1 MTAATITAILTN
13 MTGAPSYVPPVSMHQ
28 LGRRAYRAG
37 WDYEACITD
46 ALVRKHFEG
55 DQEAAKRWWGAI
67 GAWASDVAAGYAGTW
82 MQAFHHPGPPH
93 EFLERL
99 EHERRYALDFTLD
112 ELGELAF

>member
-1 MTAATITAILTN
+1 MN
-13 MTGAPSYVPPVSMHQ
+13 RNCKGQFVPGNSIARKGGLARARALPAER
-28 LGRRAYRAG
+28 RRAIARQG
-37 WDYEACITD
+37 WD

-55 DQEAAKRWWGAI
+55 DQAAARRWWGEI

-93 EFLERL
+93 EFLERY
-99 EHERRYALDFTLD
+99 EHEQRYALDFTLD

>member
-1 MTAATITAILTN
+1 MNRNCKGQFVPGNSIARKGGKARARALKPERRSAIAR
-13 MTGAPSYVPPVSMHQ
+13 M
-28 LGRRAYRAG
+28 G
-37 WDYEACITD
+37 WDAMVD
-46 ALVRKHFEG
+46 KHFEG

-82 MQAFHHPGPPH
+82 MQAFRHPGPPH

-99 EHERRYALDFTLD
+99 EYERRYALDFTLD

>member
-1 MTAATITAILTN
+1 MN
-13 MTGAPSYVPPVSMHQ
+13 RNCKGQFVPGNSIAHKGGKARARA
-28 LGRRAYRAG
+28 LSTERRRAIARQG
-37 WDYEACITD
+37 WDAM
-46 ALVRKHFEG
+46 VRKHFEG

-82 MQAFHHPGPPH
+82 MQAFRHPGPPH